1 MCFFNGFSEAH
12 YLANNYT
19 TQWSDDKTRPV
30 HVTGDMDHYLM
41 SQALHMG
48 LGDFNRKNLIAATFT
63 KHNDKG
69 KPSESDC
76 LCLFPVVCVCLSVCL
91 SVCVS
96 VCLSVFSKRSLSIS
110 LNFIFFERSVSN
122 PASTSVKVVSCE
134 MH

>member
-91 SVCVS
+91 
-96 VCLSVFSKRSLSIS
+96 CLCL
-110 LNFIFFERSVSN
+110 FICLFEAFFIDKFKFYFFRKKCFKSSQYKCQ
-122 PASTSVKVVSCE
+122 SGQL
-134 MH
+134 